1 VLLGRLEQGH
11 QQFPVAS
18 LELGPLGERSS
29 RLGDAIGEIVARA
42 LEVAETEHSRR
53 AQNRLDLAIDRDAGK
68 GLGCEP
74 AQLALEAADLG
85 AELSPRRAL
94 VDADG
99 WLGCMPLSVQ
109 QFLHDSPG
117 ECR

>member
-1 VLLGRLEQGH
+1 MLLGGLEQGH
-11 QQFPVAS
+11 EQFPVAG
-18 LELGPLGERSS
+18 LELGPLGQRPPC
-29 RLGDAIGEIVARA
+29 LGDAIGEIVAGA
-42 LEVAETEHSRR
+42 LEIAETEHSRR
-53 AQNRLDLAIDRDAGK
+53 ARNRLDLAIDRDAGK

-85 AELSPRRAL
+85 SQLRTCGAL
-94 VDADG
+94 VDADD